1 MDKNKIKKIKI
12 LLGIVFAVIAVFSII
27 SIYIYSKSDGYNYLN
42 EGFYKFRGIETPLK
56 LWGNGYLGIFFNFKY
71 FGFLNWLMLPVLIYF
86 AFTIERKQQWQRALF
101 FVYALSVIIICI
113 KGYFNFRYSFS
124 LFPFTIIAVL
134 WFIWDFVE
142 KKPRKFRIIV
152 ISILFLLAGFSFCK
166 YYRQYRGYLTSAM
179 SYQIK
184 NKEILLIDYIKTLQ
198 INDENNILVCNIS
211 EFFYFTDIKAI
222 MHKDLRPS
230 SDTPEKLFE
239 EIIKKKIKYI
249 LVADYIHSISIW
261 KNLSDVVKQGTIMLK
276 RSGKLAV
283 YEIIANP

>member
-1 MDKNKIKKIKI
+1 M
-12 LLGIVFAVIAVFSII
+12 
-27 SIYIYSKSDGYNYLN
+27 
-42 EGFYKFRGIETPLK
+42 
-56 LWGNGYLGIFFNFKY
+56 
-71 FGFLNWLMLPVLIYF
+71 
-86 AFTIERKQQWQRALF
+86 
-101 FVYALSVIIICI
+101 
-113 KGYFNFRYSFS
+113 
-124 LFPFTIIAVL
+124 
-134 WFIWDFVE
+134 
-142 KKPRKFRIIV
+142 
-152 ISILFLLAGFSFCK
+152 
-166 YYRQYRGYLTSAM
+166 SAM

-184 NKEILLIDYIKTLQ
+184 SKEILLIDYIKTLQ

-239 EIIKKKIKYI
+239 EIKKKKIKYI

-261 KNLSDVVKQGTIMLK
+261 KNLSDVVKQRTIMLK